1 MSLAFLKWLGTEGKP
16 MRSMKATRKT
26 ARPALLKIDGQA
38 VEVSVRLN
46 PRARRLI
53 VKVHPTTG
61 EVTVTA
67 PSQRALDKALVFA
80 QGQSDWIATQLSR
93 VPNPVP
99 LSTGSLVPFL
109 GRDHVVR
116 EGESGRGAVWADG
129 DTLYVTGGKEH
140 HPRRIVD
147 FLKKEARKHLEA
159 RTLEY
164 GARLGVKH
172 TRITVRDTA
181 SRWGSCSAK
190 RALSYSWRL
199 ILAPAFVLDYV
210 VAHEVAHMREMNHG
224 PAFWRLVKELVA
236 DPRKAQNWLRDHG
249 AALHRYA
256 PKG

>member
-1 MSLAFLKWLGTEGKP
+1 
-16 MRSMKATRKT
+16 MKATRKV
-26 ARPALLKIDGQA
+26 PPPELLRIEGRA
-38 VEVSVRLN
+38 VEVNVRLN

-61 EVTVTA
+61 EITVTA
-67 PSQRALDKALVFA
+67 PSQRALDKALEFA
-80 QGQSDWIATQLSR
+80 RGQHDWIATQLSR
-93 VPNPVP
+93 VPVPVS
-99 LSTGSLVPFL
+99 LNAGSLVPFK
-109 GRDHVVR
+109 GRDHIVR
-116 EGESGRGAVWADG
+116 EGESGQGSVWAEEDV
-129 DTLYVTGGKEH
+129 LYVSGTKAH

-147 FLKKEARKHLEA
+147 FLKKEARKEFEA

-164 GARLGVKH
+164 GARIGMRHK
-172 TRITVRDTA
+172 RITVRDTA
-181 SRWGSCSAK
+181 SRWGSCSAQ
-190 RALSYSWRL
+190 RSLSYSWRL

-224 PAFWRLVKELVA
+224 PAFWKLVRDLVG

>member
-1 MSLAFLKWLGTEGKP
+1 
-16 MRSMKATRKT
+16 MRSMKATRKS
-26 ARPALLKIDGQA
+26 ARPALLKIDGRA

-80 QGQSDWIATQLSR
+80 QGQSDWIARQLAH
-93 VPNPVP
+93 VPKPVT
-99 LSTGSLVPFL
+99 LGAGSLVPFK
-109 GRDHVVR
+109 GHDHVVR
-116 EGESGRGAVWADG
+116 EGESGHGTVWAKD
-129 DTLYVTGGKEH
+129 DVLYVTGGKEH
-140 HPRRIVD
+140 HPRRILD
-147 FLKKEARKHLEA
+147 FLKKEARKELEA
-159 RTLEY
+159 RTMEY
-164 GARLGVKH
+164 GAHLGVRH
-172 TRITVRDTA
+172 TRVTVRDTA
-181 SRWGSCSAK
+181 SRWGSCSV
-190 RALSYSWRL
+190 RRSLSYSWRL

-224 PAFWRLVKELVA
+224 PAFWRLVKDLVG
-236 DPRKAQNWLRDHG
+236 DPRKAQTWLRDNG

>member
-1 MSLAFLKWLGTEGKP
+1 

-26 ARPALLKIDGQA
+26 ARPALLKIDGRA
-38 VEVSVRLN
+38 VEVSIRLN

-67 PSQRALDKALVFA
+67 PSQRALEKALVFA
-80 QGQSDWIATQLSR
+80 QGQSDWIARQLAH
-93 VPNPVP
+93 VPAPIT
-99 LSTGSLVPFL
+99 LGAGSIVPFK
-109 GRDHVVR
+109 GGDHVVR
-116 EGESGRGAVWADG
+116 EAKSGRGTVWADG
-129 DTLYVTGGKEH
+129 HALYVTGGREH

-147 FLKKEARKHLEA
+147 FLKKEARKELET
-159 RTLEY
+159 RSLEF
-164 GARLGVKH
+164 GGRLGVHH

-181 SRWGSCSAK
+181 SRWGSCSVR

-199 ILAPAFVLDYV
+199 ILAPEFVLDYV

-224 PAFWRLVKELVA
+224 PLFWRLVKELVS
-236 DPRKAQNWLRDHG
+236 DPRKAQNWLRDNG

-256 PKG
+256 PKS

>member
-1 MSLAFLKWLGTEGKP
+1 

-26 ARPALLKIDGQA
+26 ARPALLRIDGRA

-80 QGQSDWIATQLSR
+80 QGQSDWIARQLAHI
-93 VPNPVP
+93 PKPVT
-99 LSTGSLVPFL
+99 LTADSLVPFK

-116 EGESGRGAVWADG
+116 EGESGRGAVWAENDA
-129 DTLYVTGGKEH
+129 LYVTGVREH
-140 HPRRIVD
+140 QPRRIVD
-147 FLKKEARKHLEA
+147 FLKREARRELET

-164 GARLGVKH
+164 GARLGVRH
-172 TRITVRDTA
+172 SRITVRDTA
-181 SRWGSCSAK
+181 SRWGSCSV
-190 RALSYSWRL
+190 RHSLSFSWRL
-199 ILAPAFVLDYV
+199 ILAPEFVLDYV
-210 VAHEVAHMREMNHG
+210 VAHEVAHMREMNHS
-224 PAFWRLVKELVA
+224 PAFWRLVKELVG
-236 DPRKAQNWLRDHG
+236 DSSRAQTWLRDNG